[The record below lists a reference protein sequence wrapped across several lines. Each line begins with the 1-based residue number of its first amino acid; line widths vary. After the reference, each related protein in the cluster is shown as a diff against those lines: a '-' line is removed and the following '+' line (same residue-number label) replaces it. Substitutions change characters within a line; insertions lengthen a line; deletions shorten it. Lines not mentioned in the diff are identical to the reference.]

1 MDNIGTIGK
10 ERSIIKSPLE
20 ELNNITLRIK
30 NCLRAGSITVNFD
43 VDLIGRMESFRAQ
56 KR

>member
-10 ERSIIKSPLE
+10 ERSISKSPLE